1 LKKGEMKI
9 DHPNVFLGC
18 SVKSPLLCAIPRKT
32 YPKVSSSGRTV
43 KSTVY
48 SLNPKEIVAIIIKK
62 STILFLDIS
71 FIFYYKLKI
80 PKD

>member
-1 LKKGEMKI
+1 MKI

-18 SVKSPLLCAIPRKT
+18 SVKSPLLWAMPRKT
-32 YPKVSSSGRTV
+32 YPKVSSTGRAV

-48 SLNPKEIVAIIIKK
+48 NLKPSDIREIIIKK
-62 STILFLDIS
+62 SMMLFLEIS
-71 FIFYYKLKI
+71 FIFYYELKI